1 VLREAGGGP
10 GALRL
15 ETVEDPVP
23 GAGEVI
29 VRVRAAALNHR
40 DLFIT
45 RGQYD
50 GLDVAPAPG
59 SIAAPSPSCWAT
71 TAWAR
76 WPRSGPVS
84 KACRPAT
91 ALSSTPR
98 SIGETIRAPRG
109 RGFASSVFPITEPL
123 RSSSKSPLPTFP
135 AAGASVRPERGRARP
150 RRANRVS
157 RGRDAGPGAAG

>member
-45 RGQYD
+45 RGQYAS
-50 GLDVAPAPG
+50 LDVAPAVG
-59 SIAAPSPSCWAT
+59 TETAASPSRWAT

-84 KACRPAT
+84 KACRAMLAEIYNWFT
-91 ALSSTPR
+91 EGFDSADLKDAKALLD
-98 SIGETIRAPRG
+98 EL
-109 RGFASSVFPITEPL
+109 FTE
-123 RSSSKSPLPTFP
+123 S
-135 AAGASVRPERGRARP
+135 
-150 RRANRVS
+150 N
-157 RGRDAGPGAAG
+157 